1 MASTNRLS
9 SFTITQPFLGAPLQ
23 FSPALG
29 SRELEE
35 LIDAFVTGSASKQDK
50 LSEVTIDFYNH
61 ATVDLNT
68 GALVRRYDVLL
79 SSWTG
84 NAFEQSPTQSQ
95 SSGFSPAI
103 YTPSPT
109 SSAMLGDSGYGSIT
123 MTPPDRARNA
133 RVSKKP
139 RKETKKAAEV
149 RLPGFSIMTKDG
161 VDVTSSAGRGTKTK
175 EQREHAHLMRIMKA
189 CDECKRKKIKV
200 SLYQPDLGVQK
211 LTCLQCDPSHRRPH
225 TEMSR
230 SSTSTTK
237 SSSSSRQNSSPS
249 ISTPSLSRETTRA
262 SQESLPS
269 YGTNAIDDFVLFP
282 EDTPSWNPT
291 DMSFPEFDN
300 QGCDLGNFNFDNN
313 DIDLND
319 FPTMTADQPFDFTSF
334 DQPGFPSGYTPFSA
348 DQYGLDQWAEPQGFS
363 QVSHTR
369 PYSPTSAQDSRQLDT
384 MIYGGVPGLNSS
396 TPPQVSGAGFVD
408 NSWPEFQ
415 SSNMQLSGSS
425 SSSSGFTTNLS
436 PTSSS
441 PLSSLDWSM
450 LDSSTNQSPVDS
462 SSPGIS
468 PTNRKDRRSLKRR
481 QSELINELV
490 DSVPSR
496 RAPKAP
502 ADMDS
507 PGSGAPRARLDSSD
521 HYRDRPGFFDV
532 ESGNSSIE
540 HTCGLVA
547 EIIQASKS
555 APAVFRSLSGE
566 LARLHATLDNVKLTR
581 SRGISLDLPDHV
593 VSLLDTLTI
602 ELQVILTRVK
612 MVLAGRQLR
621 QRFIKLDPDFHPDFL
636 RQCQVHTRRLVR
648 SLCAIIATLQAQGD
662 GSALSSNASMLS
674 TAFNKQLLVPSCESK
689 ITDTG
694 EQVTLASGI
703 QLRMQSWESIGWGS
717 LSSNNSGLRDSRRTT
732 KTEAL
737 LKYSA
742 MEAALDGDIQEQYSS
757 DGSSVALT
765 TRGASRYAIVKKYV
779 VDHVDRPRLNAQHEL
794 PIMSSSLALSLEQ
807 ADNLSQPPSQIES
820 QRASPGF
827 VSKAQAVAANVT
839 SFYASPSTL
848 PLKSFFD
855 QTLTVR
861 AGGVRNTVESLQSTS
876 LRSEVMSLRGATPL
890 AALDHNSSRVNVH
903 QEALH
908 AITSQPLA
916 NGSGSDWAIRVSTAF
931 MLFAFLHILSVSL
944 QSPGNCSANSHGN
957 LNLLS
962 WDSFT
967 NSLKAL
973 KGTSFGEAS
982 TLPYIIASIVL
993 ATSLPDAITS
1003 SFTPSEQC
1011 YGPWSWTYP
1020 CIQIH
1025 APSCVFSVAR
1035 QRFICNIRKAR
1046 SLLLPRRFPLYDF
1059 RSDGCETVQPS
1070 GICSFTAHTVDLL
1083 LQTSHE
1089 RMFRHLLSLQIYTN
1103 IT

>member
-29 SRELEE
+29 SQELEE

-109 SSAMLGDSGYGSIT
+109 SSAMLGDSGYGSIS
-123 MTPPDRARNA
+123 MTPPNRARNA

-237 SSSSSRQNSSPS
+237 SSSSRQNPSPS
-249 ISTPSLSRETTRA
+249 ISTPSLSRETTRD

-319 FPTMTADQPFDFTSF
+319 FPTMTADRPFDFTSF

-363 QVSHTR
+363 QVSHT
-369 PYSPTSAQDSRQLDT
+369 PPHPPTSAQDSRQLDT

-396 TPPQVSGAGFVD
+396 TSPQVSGAGFVD
-408 NSWPEFQ
+408 NSWPNFQ

-425 SSSSGFTTNLS
+425 GSPSGFTTNTS

-450 LDSSTNQSPVDS
+450 LDSSANQSPVDS

-468 PTNRKDRRSLKRR
+468 LTNRKDRRSLKRR

-496 RAPKAP
+496 RAPEAP

-507 PGSGAPRARLDSSD
+507 PGIGASRARLDSSD
-521 HYRDRPGFFDV
+521 HYSLSRDSPGFYDI

-540 HTCGLVA
+540 HTCALVA

-566 LARLHATLDNVKLTR
+566 LARLHATLDNVKLPR
-581 SRGISLDLPDHV
+581 SRGIPLDLPDHV

-621 QRFIKLDPDFHPDFL
+621 QRFNKLDPDFHPDFL

-648 SLCAIIATLQAQGD
+648 SLCAIIPTLQAQGD
-662 GSALSSNASMLS
+662 GSALFGNASNLS
-674 TAFNKQLLVPSCESK
+674 TAFNKQLLAPSCESK

-694 EQVTLASGI
+694 EQVTLASG
-703 QLRMQSWESIGWGS
+703 GS
-717 LSSNNSGLRDSRRTT
+717 LSSNNSGLRDSRRTPM
-732 KTEAL
+732 TEAL

-765 TRGASRYAIVKKYV
+765 TREASRYAIVKKYV
-779 VDHVDRPRLNAQHEL
+779 VDHVDRPRLNVEREL
-794 PIMSSSLALSLEQ
+794 PTMSSSLALSLEQ
-807 ADNLSQPPSQIES
+807 ADNLSQPPNSIES

-827 VSKAQAVAANVT
+827 VSKAQAVAANVA
-839 SFYASPSTL
+839 SFHASPSTL
-848 PLKSFFD
+848 PLESFFD

-861 AGGVRNTVESLQSTS
+861 TVGVRNTVESLQSTS
-876 LRSEVMSLRGATPL
+876 LRSEVISLRGATPL

-903 QEALH
+903 QETLH

-916 NGSGSDWAIRVSTAF
+916 NGSDMAIRVFNAF
-931 MLFAFLHILSVSL
+931 MLFTFLHILSVSL
-944 QSPGNCSANSHGN
+944 KSPGNSSANSHGN
-957 LNLLS
+957 LHPLS

-967 NSLKAL
+967 DSLKAL
-973 KGTSFGEAS
+973 NGTSFGEAS
-982 TLPYIIASIVL
+982 TLPYIIAAIVL
-993 ATSLPDAITS
+993 ATSLPHAITS
-1003 SFTPSEQC
+1003 SLPPLNNAMVLGLGLIFVFGSSLQVACSQWPVNGSFATFAKLALCCFLVASPSTISVLMDAKPFNHLAFVASLLTLSTC
-1011 YGPWSWTYP
+1011 SSRRLMSV
-1020 CIQIH
+1020 C
-1025 APSCVFSVAR
+1025 SVASSPFR
-1035 QRFICNIRKAR
+1035 Y
-1046 SLLLPRRFPLYDF
+1046 LL
-1059 RSDGCETVQPS
+1059 
-1070 GICSFTAHTVDLL
+1070 
-1083 LQTSHE
+1083 TSHSH
-1089 RMFRHLLSLQIYTN
+1089 RPN
-1103 IT
+1103 

>member
-84 NAFEQSPTQSQ
+84 NAVEQSPTQSQ

-109 SSAMLGDSGYGSIT
+109 SSAMLGDSGYGSIS
-123 MTPPDRARNA
+123 MTPPNRARNA

-237 SSSSSRQNSSPS
+237 SSSSSRQNPSPS
-249 ISTPSLSRETTRA
+249 ISTPSLSRETTRD

-319 FPTMTADQPFDFTSF
+319 FPTMTADQPFNFTSF

-369 PYSPTSAQDSRQLDT
+369 PHTPTSAQDSRQLDT

-408 NSWPEFQ
+408 NSWPKFQ
-415 SSNMQLSGSS
+415 SSNMQVSGSS
-425 SSSSGFTTNLS
+425 GSPSGFTTNLS

-450 LDSSTNQSPVDS
+450 LDSSANQSPVDS

-490 DSVPSR
+490 DSVPSH
-496 RAPKAP
+496 RAPEAP

-521 HYRDRPGFFDV
+521 HYSLFRDSPGCYEI

-540 HTCGLVA
+540 HTCALVG

-621 QRFIKLDPDFHPDFL
+621 QRFNKLDPDFHPDFL

-648 SLCAIIATLQAQGD
+648 SLCAIIPTLQAQGD
-662 GSALSSNASMLS
+662 GSALSGNASILS
-674 TAFNKQLLVPSCESK
+674 TAFNQQLLAPSCESK
-689 ITDTG
+689 NTDTG
-694 EQVTLASGI
+694 EQVTLASG
-703 QLRMQSWESIGWGS
+703 GS
-717 LSSNNSGLRDSRRTT
+717 LSSNNSGLRDSRRTPM
-732 KTEAL
+732 TEAL

-742 MEAALDGDIQEQYSS
+742 MEAALDGDIQEQCSS

-765 TRGASRYAIVKKYV
+765 TREASRYAIVKKYV
-779 VDHVDRPRLNAQHEL
+779 VDHVDRPRLNVEREL
-794 PIMSSSLALSLEQ
+794 PTMSSSLALSLEQ
-807 ADNLSQPPSQIES
+807 ADNLSQPPNPIES

-827 VSKAQAVAANVT
+827 VSKAQAVAANVA
-839 SFYASPSTL
+839 SFHASPSTL
-848 PLKSFFD
+848 PLESFFD

-861 AGGVRNTVESLQSTS
+861 AVGVRNTVESLQSTS
-876 LRSEVMSLRGATPL
+876 LLSGVMSLRGATPL
-890 AALDHNSSRVNVH
+890 AVLDHNSSCVNVH
-903 QEALH
+903 QEALP

-916 NGSGSDWAIRVSTAF
+916 NGSDMAILVFTAVF
-931 MLFAFLHILSVSL
+931 LFTFLHILSVSL
-944 QSPGNCSANSHGN
+944 KSPGNSSANSHGN
-957 LNLLS
+957 LHPLS
-962 WDSFT
+962 WVSFT
-967 NSLKAL
+967 DSLKAL
-973 KGTSFGEAS
+973 NGTSFGEVS

-993 ATSLPDAITS
+993 ATPLPDAITS
-1003 SFTPSEQC
+1003 SLPPLNKATVLGLGLIFVFGSTLQVACSQWPVNGSFATFAKLALCCFLVASPSTISVLMDAKPFNHLAFVASLLTLSTC
-1011 YGPWSWTYP
+1011 SSRRVMSV
-1020 CIQIH
+1020 C
-1025 APSCVFSVAR
+1025 SVA
-1035 QRFICNIRKAR
+1035 
-1046 SLLLPRRFPLYDF
+1046 SSP
-1059 RSDGCETVQPS
+1059 SD
-1070 GICSFTAHTVDLL
+1070 
-1083 LQTSHE
+1083 
-1089 RMFRHLLSLQIYTN
+1089 IY
-1103 IT
+1103 